1 MDSIDFTTVL
11 KLFSVTV
18 FWSFSSVCRLFH
30 AVGAENVKASFSQF
44 SSVFA
49 WWLWEQQMTKCQE
62 NKDCNFHIWS
72 LKDLLIQL
80 LGYLTWLITLLNDV
94 SFSYPYLEDVYNVNF
109 GVFRLW
115 FWFFSF
121 CYRKSNVVVEARQV
135 AMRIFEDY
143 TQSWHWI
150 LLWVCPLF
158 SSHSNRNVLCRTSQD
173 KMLSILTGKTTPSY
187 SLFTYELFFITTKLI
202 QSANILKLS
211 KHTQIPWPLNVLT

>member
-115 FWFFSF
+115 FLIFFPS
-121 CYRKSNVVVEARQV
+121 V
-135 AMRIFEDY
+135 
-143 TQSWHWI
+143 
-150 LLWVCPLF
+150 
-158 SSHSNRNVLCRTSQD
+158 
-173 KMLSILTGKTTPSY
+173 TGNQMW
-187 SLFTYELFFITTKLI
+187 L
-202 QSANILKLS
+202 LKLARWLWES
-211 KHTQIPWPLNVLT
+211 LRTTLSLGTGYCCESVHFLVVTVTEMCCVEHHKTKCYLYLQAKQHQVIPYLHMNCFLSPLNWSSQLTYWSCRNTHRYHGH

>member
-115 FWFFSF
+115 FLIFF
-121 CYRKSNVVVEARQV
+121 
-135 AMRIFEDY
+135 
-143 TQSWHWI
+143 
-150 LLWVCPLF
+150 LLLQEIKCGCW
-158 SSHSNRNVLCRTSQD
+158 SSPGGYENLWGLHSVLALDIAVS
-173 KMLSILTGKTTPSY
+173 LST
-187 SLFTYELFFITTKLI
+187 F
-202 QSANILKLS
+202 
-211 KHTQIPWPLNVLT
+211 